1 MPPIIPQI
9 IGLLAVATFLISYQQ
24 KKRKGIIL
32 CNTLSRCLYVLQ
44 YLLLGAYSGAL
55 LDVLG
60 TVASLVAGQSHRAFI
75 RRHRA
80 AVIVALDTA
89 IVVAGLFLY
98 ENLFSLMPI
107 VGVLLHTGAFWL
119 TDERHIRRL
128 SLAGSPFWFVYN
140 LYSRAYG
147 SAVGDVLTMI
157 SILVAMARYRRRK
170 E

>member
-1 MPPIIPQI
+1 M
-9 IGLLAVATFLISYQQ
+9 V
-24 KKRKGIIL
+24 
-32 CNTLSRCLYVLQ
+32 
-44 YLLLGAYSGAL
+44 
-55 LDVLG
+55 
-60 TVASLVAGQSHRAFI
+60 
-75 RRHRA
+75 
-80 AVIVALDTA
+80 LDTA

-147 SAVGDVLTMI
+147 SAVGDILTMI